1 MKTSWSRILLAI
13 LSTSV
18 GTGAIAQETIKLGVN
33 QPLTGVVAAS
43 GNFVTNG
50 ARIAADDINAKG
62 GVLGKK
68 IQLIMTTN
76 TTKPIKNPTTWK
88 PFCVHRKRS
97 FQLESHNTLISPYV
111 VDGIHGI
118 ELTPNVLLQTSSRYC
133 PRQCLLLYLENI
145 LARTFR

>member
-1 MKTSWSRILLAI
+1 MKSSWSRILLAV

-50 ARIAADDINAKG
+50 AKIAAEEINAKG

-68 IQLIMTTN
+68 LQL
-76 TTKPIKNPTTWK
+76 
-88 PFCVHRKRS
+88 
-97 FQLESHNTLISPYV
+97 
-111 VDGIHGI
+111 
-118 ELTPNVLLQTSSRYC
+118 
-133 PRQCLLLYLENI
+133 
-145 LARTFR
+145 